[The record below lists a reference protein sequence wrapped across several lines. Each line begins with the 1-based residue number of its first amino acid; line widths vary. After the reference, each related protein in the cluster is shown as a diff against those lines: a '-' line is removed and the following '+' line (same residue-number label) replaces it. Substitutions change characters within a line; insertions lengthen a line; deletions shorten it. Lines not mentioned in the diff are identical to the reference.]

1 MLMKSALLCLAL
13 NIYHEARDQPLAGQ
27 IAVAQV
33 VINRVHHENYPSS
46 VCSVVKQRNQ
56 FSWLWDDISDKPYEK
71 EAWTLSQR
79 VAKTVLDGVTI
90 EIVEGATHYHA
101 TSVNPGWAKRLK
113 KIVQIDDHIFYKKS
127 IDPL

>member
-33 VINRVHHENYPSS
+33 VVNRVLHENYPSS
-46 VCSVVKQRNQ
+46 VCGVVKQKHQ

-71 EAWTLSQR
+71 EAWMLSKR
-79 VAKTVLDGVTI
+79 IARTVLAGKTT
-90 EIVEGATHYHA
+90 EIIEGATHYHA
-101 TSVNPGWAKRLK
+101 TSVKPKWARKLQ
-113 KIVQIDDHIFYKKS
+113 KIVQIDKHIFYKS

>member
-13 NIYHEARDQPLAGQ
+13 NIYHEARDQSMAGQ

-33 VINRVHHENYPSS
+33 VVNRVHHEGYPSS

-71 EAWTLSQR
+71 EAWILSQR
-79 VAKTVLDGVTI
+79 VAKTVLDGVTV

-101 TSVNPGWAKRLK
+101 TSVKPAWAKRLK
-113 KIVQIDDHIFYKKS
+113 KIVQIDDHIFYKES

>member
-1 MLMKSALLCLAL
+1 MLLKSSLLCLAL
-13 NIYHEARDQPLAGQ
+13 NIYHEARDQSLAGQ
-27 IAVAQV
+27 VAVAQV
-33 VINRVHHENYPSS
+33 VINRVLHKDYPST

-71 EAWTLSQR
+71 EAWILSKR

-101 TSVNPGWAKRLK
+101 TSVNPSWAKKLK
-113 KIVQIDDHIFYKKS
+113 KIVQIDDHIFYK
-127 IDPL
+127 

>member
-13 NIYHEARDQPLAGQ
+13 NIYHEARDQSLAGQ

-33 VINRVHHENYPSS
+33 VVNRVLHEDYPSS
-46 VCSVVKQRNQ
+46 VCSVVKQKHQ

-71 EAWTLSQR
+71 ESWILSKR
-79 VAKTVLDGVTI
+79 VAKTVLDGRTI

-101 TSVNPGWAKRLK
+101 TSVKPKWASRLH
-113 KIVQIDDHIFYKKS
+113 KIVQIDKHIFYKR
-127 IDPL
+127 

>member
-33 VINRVHHENYPSS
+33 VVNRVHHEDYPSS
-46 VCSVVKQRNQ
+46 VCSVIKQKHQ

-71 EAWTLSQR
+71 EAWVLSQR
-79 VAKTVLDGVTI
+79 VAKSVLDGRTI

-101 TSVNPGWAKRLK
+101 TSVKPKWARRFYKV
-113 KIVQIDDHIFYKKS
+113 VQIDKHIFYRMVQ
-127 IDPL
+127 